1 MDVMKRDPHT
11 LLKVKVTL
19 LMGYKLV
26 KPLWK
31 TVWILLK
38 TNKNLPYDLAI
49 SLWLFI
55 QKAYKKQED

>member
-38 TNKNLPYDLAI
+38 TNK
-49 SLWLFI
+49 
-55 QKAYKKQED
+55 QKPTI